1 MVKHGVCVQWPGNDR
16 ITACRVGVNL
26 GVSDNYGR

>member
-1 MVKHGVCVQWPGNDR
+1 MVKHDVFGQGPGNNR
-16 ITACRVGVNL
+16 NTACRVGVNL